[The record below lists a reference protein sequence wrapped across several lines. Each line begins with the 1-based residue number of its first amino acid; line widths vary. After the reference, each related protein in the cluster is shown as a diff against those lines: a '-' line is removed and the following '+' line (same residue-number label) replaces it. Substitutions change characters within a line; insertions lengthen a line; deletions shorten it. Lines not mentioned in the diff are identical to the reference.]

1 MHKLALLF
9 AAAFVLVVS
18 PQAPADAQARR
29 AQVSVTGGY
38 CPAGTCA
45 SNGGPRAANVKNCK
59 ASNCPGAAASK
70 TSKKR

>member
-38 CPAGTCA
+38 CPPGTC
-45 SNGGPRAANVKNCK
+45 SNRGSQRANDVKNCK